1 MTLSKARKEI
11 AALREAALEDLAKT
25 TDPELRKEALECGE
39 DVGRIAAHMRTVMR
53 DAVASVNRKRLAVAR
68 EQMEARSQSRPSPLM
83 RPAIDLIKQIV
94 QAAFATDPALG
105 VAYREGKVTS
115 TEDWYSLY
123 DDLVKIGAIQPGN
136 HER

>member
-1 MTLSKARKEI
+1 MTQSKARKEI
-11 AALREAALEDLAKT
+11 AALREAALEDLAKMA
-25 TDPELRKEALECGE
+25 DSELRKEAFECGE
-39 DVGRIAAHMRTVMR
+39 DVGQIAAHMRTVMR
-53 DAVASVNRKRLAVAR
+53 NAAASVNRQRLAAAR
-68 EQMEARSQSRPSPLM
+68 EQMEARSHARPSPLI
-83 RPAIDLIKQIV
+83 RPAIDRIKEIV

-123 DDLVKIGAIQPGN
+123 DDLVKIGALQPED

>member
-1 MTLSKARKEI
+1 MNQSKVRKEI
-11 AALREAALEDLAKT
+11 AALRDAALEDLAKT
-25 TDPELRKEALECGE
+25 TDSELRKEALECGD
-39 DVGRIAAHMRTVMR
+39 DVGRIAAHMRSVMR
-53 DAVASVNRKRLAVAR
+53 NAAASVNRQRLATAR
-68 EQMEARSQSRPSPLM
+68 EQMEAGSQNRPSPLI
-83 RPAIDLIKQIV
+83 RPAIDRIKQIV

-123 DDLVKIGAIQPGN
+123 DDLIMIGAIQPDD

>member
-1 MTLSKARKEI
+1 MNQSKARKEI
-11 AALREAALEDLAKT
+11 AALRDAALEDLAKT
-25 TDPELRKEALECGE
+25 TDSELRKEALECGD
-39 DVGRIAAHMRTVMR
+39 DVGQIAAHMRSVMR
-53 DAVASVNRKRLAVAR
+53 NAAASVNRQRLAIAR
-68 EQMEARSQSRPSPLM
+68 EQMEVRSQNRPSPLI
-83 RPAIDLIKQIV
+83 RPAIDRIKQIV

-123 DDLVKIGAIQPGN
+123 DDLIKIGAIQPDD

>member
-1 MTLSKARKEI
+1 MNQSKARKEI
-11 AALREAALEDLAKT
+11 AALRDAALEDLAKT
-25 TDPELRKEALECGE
+25 SDSELRKEARECGD
-39 DVGRIAAHMRTVMR
+39 DVGRIAAHMRSAMR
-53 DAVASVNRKRLAVAR
+53 DAAASVNRQRLVVAR
-68 EQMEARSQSRPSPLM
+68 EQVDAKSQNRPIPLI
-83 RPAIDLIKQIV
+83 RPAIDRIKQIV

-123 DDLVKIGAIQPGN
+123 DDLIKIGAIQPDD